1 MRSLKMRL
9 LFFLLMPV
17 TGFAQTQPPVSKELK
32 PDEFFAIV
40 KKYHPVIKQADI
52 QVKLS
57 ENNIMAARGAFD
69 PSLYL
74 DKDQKTFDGKNY
86 FGHQDAGIKIPTWYG
101 VELKAGFENNGGAL
115 LQSEKTAGESS
126 YMGISIPLARNLLID
141 KRRAMLQQSKIFLQQ
156 STAEREN
163 MINNILYE
171 AGQAYWNW
179 VNNYQSNE
187 IMKEIVAI
195 NRQRFELVKIGF
207 RQGDRPAIDTIEALA
222 QCQYFEGKQTET
234 EVQLQQA
241 MIELSG
247 YLWLEENVFYNL
259 SENTIPGKTAT
270 EAVIAREEM
279 PNLDDLISQSKIN
292 HPLLRS
298 YNFKQSALLVDK
310 KLKFQSLLPIV
321 NFQANLLDKG
331 YTFFKNVESGYVRN
345 NNKFGIDIGI
355 PLRLREG
362 RSAYRSA
369 RLKIEETGLQISLK
383 KREIENK
390 IRYYFVELAGLQ
402 KQFEIAEAAYRNYEA
417 LRRAEN
423 TRFQAGESSLF
434 LVNNR
439 ENKAVEARI
448 KLADVRAKFYQ
459 KKIALS
465 WAAGTLL

>member
-1 MRSLKMRL
+1 MISLKIRL
-9 LFFLLMPV
+9 LFFILMPM
-17 TGFAQTQPPVSKELK
+17 TGFTQTQPSAAQELK

-57 ENNIMAARGAFD
+57 ENNIMSARGAFD
-69 PSLYL
+69 PSLYF

-86 FGHQDAGIKIPTWYG
+86 FRHQDAGLKIPTWYG
-101 VELKAGFENNGGAL
+101 VELKAGIENNGGAL

-156 STAEREN
+156 TAAEREN

-179 VNNYQSNE
+179 VRDYQSNE
-187 IMKEIVAI
+187 IMKEILVI

-241 MIELSG
+241 KIELSG
-247 YLWLEENVFYNL
+247 YLWLEENGFYNL
-259 SENTIPGKTAT
+259 ADNTIPGKTAT
-270 EAVIAREEM
+270 ETVIAKEEM
-279 PNLDDLISQSKIN
+279 PNLNDLISQSMLN

-402 KQFEIAEAAYRNYEA
+402 KQYEIAEAAYRNYEA

-439 ENKAVEARI
+439 ENKAVEARL
-448 KLADVRAKFYQ
+448 KVADLRAKFYQ